1 MQPARPPHKTARTAS
16 ALDNVPQDL
25 IARAQWLNALDQL
38 LRQSLPPALR
48 DQCKLANVR
57 GDRLVFLV
65 RSPAV
70 GPKLRMLSADLLLAA
85 QQFGLT
91 VDQLTVKVATMEPV
105 PQDSTSRTPLSPA
118 ARENLRATALTVND
132 PELRDQLL
140 RLASMADSFFP

>member
-1 MQPARPPHKTARTAS
+1 MQPAGPNRKNRGIAP
-16 ALDNVPQDL
+16 ALDQLPQNL
-25 IARAQWLNALDQL
+25 IQRAQWLSALDRL

-48 DQCKLANVR
+48 DQCQLANVR
-57 GDRLVFLV
+57 GSRLVFLV

-70 GPKLRMLSADLLLAA
+70 GPKLRLLSADLLSAA

-105 PQDSTSRTPLSPA
+105 PQDSTSRIPLSPA
-118 ARENLRATALTVND
+118 ARENLRAAALTVND

-140 RLASMADSFFP
+140 HMASMADSFFP

>member
-1 MQPARPPHKTARTAS
+1 MQPLKTHPKLRGGA
-16 ALDNVPQDL
+16 ALDQLPKDL
-25 IARAQWLNALDQL
+25 TQRAQWLGALDQV
-38 LRQSLPPALR
+38 LRQSLPSALR
-48 DQCKLANVR
+48 DQCQLANVR
-57 GDRLVFLV
+57 DGRLVFLV

-70 GPKLRMLSADLLLAA
+70 GPKLRMLSANLLSTA
-85 QQFGLT
+85 QQLGLT